1 MDTKPL
7 PMKKQRI
14 ALGVVAV
21 IFFTLIAIAF
31 YAWFFSNPIYPGPRI
46 IERAKEAQ
54 QIQQLTI
61 IVSIALSLLVMLLRH
76 WLAKQIAKFPY
87 LMDVI
92 IAFIILVEALS
103 HGLGLPIPH
112 SHAWLEILIPYF
124 SATRGGRWFILHT
137 HVGKW
142 VLQTANSCHQIRWKN
157 WMVKLAYIVN
167 TPLRI
172 FWHYW
177 AKNKP
182 RSD

>member
-1 MDTKPL
+1 M
-7 PMKKQRI
+7 
-14 ALGVVAV
+14 
-21 IFFTLIAIAF
+21 IAIAF
-31 YAWFFSNPIYPGPRI
+31 YAWFFPKPIYPGPEI
-46 IERAKEAQ
+46 IKRAREAHQ
-54 QIQQLTI
+54 SQQLTVMVL
-61 IVSIALSLLVMLLRH
+61 IVLALLVMLMRH
-76 WLAKQIAKFPY
+76 WLAKHIADFSY

-92 IAFIILVEALS
+92 IAFILLVEAAS

-124 SATRGGRWFILHT
+124 SATRGGRWFLQYT
-137 HVGKW
+137 QLGKW
-142 VLQTANSCHQIRWKN
+142 TLAITSSCHQIRWKN